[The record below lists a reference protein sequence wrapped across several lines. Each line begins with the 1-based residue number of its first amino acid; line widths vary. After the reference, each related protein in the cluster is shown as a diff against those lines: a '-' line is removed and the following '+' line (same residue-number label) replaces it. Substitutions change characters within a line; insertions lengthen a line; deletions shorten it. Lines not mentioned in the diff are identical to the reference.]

1 MNGIGIFERELN
13 GKKQTLIL
21 MRQNTSA
28 ANIGFFD
35 SLAPL
40 YKGIKPASATQTDFD
55 YVSLSTVPTS
65 RTDYVTDVPYDLICS
80 VTITDSSIYT
90 PIKETFTAHVTPST
104 TPVESDV
111 TTAVNTAFK
120 ALQSIQFLLNPIDI
134 TNNSVFV
141 DTMIAKI

>member
-21 MRQNTSA
+21 MRQNTSEVS
-28 ANIGFFD
+28 IGLFD

-40 YKGIKPASATQTDFD
+40 YKGIKPTSATQVDFD

-65 RTDYVTDVPYDLICS
+65 RTDYVRPTPYDLICS
-80 VTITDSSIYT
+80 VTISDSSIYT

-104 TPVESDV
+104 PAVESDV
-111 TTAVNTAFK
+111 TNAVNTAFK
-120 ALQSIQFLLNPIDI
+120 ALQSVQFILDPIDI
-134 TNNSVFV
+134 TNDSVFV

>member
-21 MRQNTSA
+21 MRRNTSSVS
-28 ANIGFFD
+28 IGLFD

-40 YKGIKPASATQTDFD
+40 YKGIKPASATQVDFD

-65 RTDYVTDVPYDLICS
+65 RTDYVETTPYDLICS
-80 VTITDSSIYT
+80 VTISDSSIYT

-104 TPVESDV
+104 PAAESDV
-111 TTAVNTAFK
+111 TNAVNTAFK
-120 ALQSIQFLLNPIDI
+120 ALQSVQFLLDPIDI
-134 TNNSVFV
+134 TNDIVFV